1 MRTSTLIGARL
12 MSREC
17 QVCRAQSPVRPVNLS
32 LVLRDRSGTVEMDD
46 DDDTLTD
53 YEKQREA
60 NIQRELVCSDTHVS
74 AC

>member
-1 MRTSTLIGARL
+1 MSVKSVAR
-12 MSREC
+12 SH
-17 QVCRAQSPVRPVNLS
+17 QPVRPVNLS

-46 DDDTLTD
+46 DDDTLTE

-60 NIQRELVCSDTHVS
+60 NIQRELVCSATHVS